1 MGLMDVF
8 KPQQVVPTV
17 SSILPD
23 IAKQEI
29 MKGNLPVLRTD
40 KIFLQATEIC
50 HYIDKAIF
58 EKRKVQKKYIR
69 KGTGYSVP
77 GLFKG
82 SRVSAW
88 GGHTDV
94 VDNIRYEPIRG
105 ILYITNQRIIFLGE
119 SEGFEKKVANLIAI
133 TPYAN
138 CVEFQF
144 SKGRY
149 KLFVPDGNV
158 INAVLHQVR

>member
-1 MGLMDVF
+1 MLGSDYMGLMDVF

-69 KGTGYSVP
+69 KGTGYSVYYKSTYY
-77 GLFKG
+77 FF
-82 SRVSAW
+82 R
-88 GGHTDV
+88 
-94 VDNIRYEPIRG
+94 RIRG
-105 ILYITNQRIIFLGE
+105 I
-119 SEGFEKKVANLIAI
+119 
-133 TPYAN
+133 
-138 CVEFQF
+138 
-144 SKGRY
+144 
-149 KLFVPDGNV
+149 
-158 INAVLHQVR
+158 